1 MYVKVH
7 FWDKTIGGG
16 GEEFLSQILADER
29 EPEAEQELELARFK
43 LQPGARLRWEYVDFY
58 DYETEFDTINRI
70 YTPYATLGR
79 PGIWPE
85 ILKSFARTLLQYP
98 VKNPWDQAFCL
109 DCLQLK
115 EAMPYEAVC
124 AYLRARRSGDR
135 EYTNIQI
142 YSALKSILGELS
154 SREEETERMPKKEG
168 TLLML

>member
-1 MYVKVH
+1 MGFAIYKLNEQ
-7 FWDKTIGGG
+7 KTEIP
-16 GEEFLSQILADER
+16 EE
-29 EPEAEQELELARFK
+29 EPVEEAEE
-43 LQPGARLRWEYVDFY
+43 
-58 DYETEFDTINRI
+58 ETIKEITLGIAEFDTINRI